1 MPRRAYKWGCNMLLT
16 VKDYAKL
23 NKKDVSTIYK
33 QVKKQDIQSIEID
46 GLKYVT
52 DKDDQYFS
60 SLLAKIRKD
69 KEEWNQIRQIQELS
83 ERALALSQ
91 QHNKEYSKILL
102 KEKALDPEYY
112 TPFLEDIQLGLEITK
127 HDLRTYASFSD
138 ELVKLLEGIEYR
150 SIKGSQYSLSTYVEV
165 DKFNLG
171 MLLSNVAVAGLY
183 FNTYKDNVVKEK
195 ETYAI
200 RFSNHYVG
208 CAKSNCDLEVAIG
221 DDISSVLKTYQEA
234 EKREKNNLESLKIAK
249 APRVVKT
256 SQLTVSNFKKGEIQR
271 IRERL
276 QDLVR
281 VKTGHF
287 NLRLIDELNT
297 GIKILKRVDR
307 QFNTETFEKK
317 LEKIQ
322 TVFS

>member
-1 MPRRAYKWGCNMLLT
+1 MLLR

-23 NKKDVSTIYK
+23 NKKDVSTVYK
-33 QVKKQDIQSIEID
+33 QIKKQDIQSIEID

-52 DKDDQYFS
+52 GKDNQYFS
-60 SLLAKIRKD
+60 NLSAKIRKD

-102 KEKALDPEYY
+102 KEKAFDPDYY
-112 TPFLEDIQLGLEITK
+112 APFLEDIQLGLGVIK
-127 HDLRTYASFSD
+127 HDLRTYISFSE

-165 DKFNLG
+165 DKFNFG

-183 FNTYKDNVVKEK
+183 FNTYKENVIQDK
-195 ETYAI
+195 ETYTI

-208 CAKSNCDLEVAIG
+208 CAKFNCDLEVAIG
-221 DDISSVLKTYQEA
+221 NNITSVVKTYQEV
-234 EKREKNNLESLKIAK
+234 EGREKDNLESLKIAK
-249 APRVVKT
+249 TQRVIKG
-256 SQLTVSNFKKGEIQR
+256 SQLNTPHFKRSEIQT
-271 IRERL
+271 IKERL
-276 QDLVR
+276 QELVR
-281 VKTGHF
+281 IKVDHF
-287 NLRLIDELNT
+287 NLSLINELNT
-297 GIKILKRVDR
+297 GIKVLKRVDR

>member
-1 MPRRAYKWGCNMLLT
+1 MLLR

-33 QVKKQDIQSIEID
+33 QIKKQDIQSIEID

-52 DKDDQYFS
+52 GKDDQYFS
-60 SLLAKIRKD
+60 NLSAKIRKD

-83 ERALALSQ
+83 EKALALSQ
-91 QHNKEYSKILL
+91 QHNKNYSKILL
-102 KEKALDPEYY
+102 KEKAFDPDYY
-112 TPFLEDIQLGLEITK
+112 TPFLRDIQLGLGVTK
-127 HDLRTYASFSD
+127 HDLRTYVSFSD

-165 DKFNLG
+165 DKFNFG

-195 ETYAI
+195 ETYRI

-221 DDISSVLKTYQEA
+221 DDISSVVRTYQEVEGW
-234 EKREKNNLESLKIAK
+234 EKDNLESLKIAK
-249 APRVVKT
+249 TQRVIKN
-256 SQLTVSNFKKGEIQR
+256 SQLNTPHFKRSEIQT
-271 IRERL
+271 IKERL

-281 VKTGHF
+281 IKVDHF
-287 NLRLIDELNT
+287 NISLINELNT
-297 GIKILKRVDR
+297 GIKVLKRVDK
-307 QFNTETFEKK
+307 QFNAETFEKK
-317 LEKIQ
+317 LAKIQ